1 MLKIFSIKEYFIVHY
16 FYYKYHR
23 LSIKSHKI
31 HNLSLKNYNYE
42 IKVIYS
48 QVIQVESYQF
58 IYINFLFNLVGLKME
73 KQEIVNYN
81 LFYLLY
87 LSYSYYY

>member
-1 MLKIFSIKEYFIVHY
+1 MLQIFSIKEYFIVHY
-16 FYYKYHR
+16 FYCKYHQ

-42 IKVIYS
+42 SQVIYFK
-48 QVIQVESYQF
+48 VIQVESYQF
-58 IYINFLFNLVGLKME
+58 IYINFLFNLVGLKKE
-73 KQEIVNYN
+73 KQERVNYN

-87 LSYSYYY
+87 L